1 MAGLFP
7 SPLGRI
13 VGMASPAVIPALAS
27 VVRGLSALFWGLP
40 LVLLLAAKT
49 ALDDAWRTWGLLPVV
64 LAAGLLVFGVL
75 QLRGFQP
82 GERIWRSALERALV
96 LALMLVALAPVS
108 YWWNRAPAE
117 PFFAAGL
124 VLLMFAGL
132 TFLLALNQVLVRL
145 SAMLPDET
153 LRSETRFF
161 ARWNG
166 RLLVAMGL
174 VLAAYLLLSRL
185 PRLPEELIGVWLVL
199 DLIKSWLVLLLA
211 LLPVA
216 LTMTLLWKT
225 KEVILAGV
233 FHAGG
238 PTAEL

>member
-1 MAGLFP
+1 
-7 SPLGRI
+7 
-13 VGMASPAVIPALAS
+13 MASPAVIPALAA

-49 ALDDAWRTWGLLPVV
+49 ALDDAWRSWGVMPGV

-75 QLRGFQP
+75 QLRRFQP
-82 GERIWRSALERALV
+82 RERIWVAALERALV
-96 LALMLVALAPVS
+96 LSLMLVALVPTA
-108 YWWNRAPAE
+108 YWWNRLPTE
-117 PFFAAGL
+117 PFFAGGI

-132 TFLLALNQVLVRL
+132 TFLLALNRVLLRL

-161 ARWNG
+161 ARWNH
-166 RLLVAMGL
+166 RLLVALGL
-174 VLAAYLLLSRL
+174 LLAAYLILARL
-185 PRLPEELIGVWLVL
+185 PQLPEELLTFWVIL
-199 DLIKSWLVLLLA
+199 DLLKAWVALLFA

-225 KEVILAGV
+225 KEVILASV
-233 FHAGG
+233 FHPEPPVLGR
-238 PTAEL
+238 